1 MKIVVVGTGYVG
13 LVTGACLADVGHQVT
28 CVDIDQQKIDL
39 LKAGTMPFYEPGLDS
54 VVKNNTSLGRLLFST
69 DLAQVLKAAEVIFIA
84 VGTPSLPDGRA
95 NLQYVYTVADSIGEY
110 LDHYAVVVDKSTVPV
125 GTAAEVEARIQA
137 KYSGEFSVVSCPE
150 FLREGYAVED
160 FMHPDRI
167 VFGAKEAKAFDV
179 MADVFKPIKGE
190 KLHTS
195 VESAELIKYASN
207 AFLAT
212 KISFINEIA
221 HVCELAGADV
231 DEVAYGIGLD
241 SRIGPKFLQAGIGWG
256 GSCFPKDVAALHQ
269 TAGSHG
275 YDFKLLK
282 SVIEVNQH
290 QRIHFLDKI
299 KKHFKGDLQGKRF
312 AVLGLAFKNNTD
324 DIRESAALDIIR
336 LLWEAGAEVVSFDYK
351 AADQARAALGEQ
363 LSLAQTPEEAMSGAD
378 AVIITTEWK
387 QFKDLPWA
395 ELKNKLIQPVI
406 FDGRNLLHP
415 KKMRELG
422 FTYVSIGRNHS

>member
-13 LVTGACLADVGHQVT
+13 LVTGACLADIGHQVT
-28 CVDIDQQKIDL
+28 CVDIDQQKVDL
-39 LKAGTMPFYEPGLDS
+39 LKAGTMPFYEPGLEA
-54 VVKNNTSLGRLLFST
+54 VVKNNVALGRLVFT
-69 DLAQVLKAAEVIFIA
+69 VDLAQALKTAEVIFIA

-95 NLQYVYTVADSIGEY
+95 NLQYVYTVADSIGEH

-125 GTAAEVEARIQA
+125 GTAGEVEARIKA
-137 KYSGEFSVVSCPE
+137 KYTGDFAVVSCPE

-167 VFGAKEAKAFDV
+167 VIGAKDAKAFDV
-179 MADVFKPIKGE
+179 MDEVFKPIKGE
-190 KLHTS
+190 KLNTS
-195 VESAELIKYASN
+195 VASAELIKYASN

-221 HVCELAGADV
+221 HVCELSGADV

-256 GSCFPKDVAALHQ
+256 GSCFPKDVTALHQ

-275 YDFKLLK
+275 YEFKLLK

-290 QRIHFLDKI
+290 QRVHFMDKI
-299 KKHFKGDLQGKRF
+299 KKHFNGDLTGKRF

-351 AADQARAALGEQ
+351 AADNARKALGEQ
-363 LSLAQTPEEAMSGAD
+363 LMVANSPEEAMSGAD
-378 AVIITTEWK
+378 AVVITTEWK

-395 ELKNKLIQPVI
+395 QLKDKLVAPVI
-406 FDGRNLLHP
+406 FDGRNLLNP

-422 FTYVSIGRNHS
+422 YTYISMGRNHE